1 LAKINVSK
9 LSPSKPFAAQ
19 HSDSL
24 IWGLSGSTLVHILLI
39 LGLGFYITQ
48 QAPRPIKH
56 TVSVDLVSASQLSSL
71 TQLGSGAEPS
81 AIQPPSPKLKRKRI
95 IHTDAKD
102 KPFDKNAFLLEQQRL
117 INEIN
122 KQAKV
127 IKKSKRTG
135 FLGVTD
141 TRPAYQQY
149 QKYWQ
154 TYVSQFGTKHYP
166 GVLLE
171 KDLAGSLELD
181 ITIDT
186 QGVVRATDIH
196 RSSGNTDI
204 DNAAIEIAMLA
215 SPYKPLPEE
224 ISSQFDALHIIRTW
238 EFKNNA
244 LSSRPTTL
252 N

>member
-1 LAKINVSK
+1 MPL
-9 LSPSKPFAAQ
+9 
-19 HSDSL
+19 
-24 IWGLSGSTLVHILLI
+24 
-39 LGLGFYITQ
+39 
-48 QAPRPIKH
+48 PRKH
-56 TVSVDLVSASQLSSL
+56 TVSVDLVSASQLSSM
-71 TQLGSGAEPS
+71 TQLGAGAEPS
-81 AIQPPSPKLKRKRI
+81 AIKTPSPEVKPKRI
-95 IHTDAKD
+95 IHTEAKN
-102 KPFDKNAFLLEQQRL
+102 KPFDKNTFLLVQQRL
-117 INEIN
+117 INKIN
-122 KQAKV
+122 KQSKV
-127 IKKSKRTG
+127 INNAKRTG

-154 TYVSQFGTKHYP
+154 KYVSQFGTEHYP
-166 GVLLE
+166 SVLLE

-181 ITIDT
+181 ITIDK

-196 RSSGNTDI
+196 RSSGNNDI

-224 ISSQFDALHIIRTW
+224 ISGQFDALHIIRTW

-244 LSSRPTTL
+244 LTSRPTTL